1 MRQIMLLRLW
11 LGNAAD
17 GRDYRAALDAGVE
30 AIVQLA
36 AEEPPLQP
44 PRDLIYC
51 RFPIVDGPGNSPD
64 LLNLAVTTV
73 GNLIEKRVPL
83 LVCCSFG
90 LSRAPAIAAAAMA
103 MVYQE
108 GPEDCLLRIA
118 KDIPAD
124 VAPGLWNDLLRC

>member
-1 MRQIMLLRLW
+1 MHLGLW

-36 AEEPPLQP
+36 AEEAPLQP

-64 LLNLAVTTV
+64 FLNLAVTTV
-73 GNLIEKRVPL
+73 ANLIEKRVPL
-83 LVCCSFG
+83 LLCCSFG
-90 LSRAPAIAAAAMA
+90 LSRSPAIAAAAMA
-103 MVYQE
+103 LGHQE
-108 GPEDCLLRIA
+108 SAEDCLLRITR
-118 KDIPAD
+118 DFPAD
-124 VAPGLWNDLLRC
+124 VAPGLWNDLLRR